1 MLRELFSSGK
11 GLLLTFFCSAWA
23 ASPRWRF
30 LLQSSALGHVP
41 SVAAPRL
48 QSAGSVAVVLG
59 LSCSS
64 ARGIFLTRGPWSQM
78 VSCMGRQTLYHEA
91 TREVPPCGM
100 TDAFLMIS
108 LGSRSGEENHGS
120 VKCQSPQPPSRLHAI
135 NRTVDADLDSWLRQG
150 LSGFLTTKLTLFLS
164 LSCCSF

>member
-11 GLLLTFFCSAWA
+11 GLLLTCSAY
-23 ASPRWRF
+23 ASPRWRL

-64 ARGIFLTRGPWSQM
+64 ARGISWIRGSGECFKWSPAWADPDM
-78 VSCMGRQTLYHEA
+78 KPPGKSL
-91 TREVPPCGM
+91 PCGM

-120 VKCQSPQPPSRLHAI
+120 VKCQSPQPHQGYMLSTGLLMLTL
-135 NRTVDADLDSWLRQG
+135 NSWLRQG
-150 LSGFLTTKLTLFLS
+150 LSVSLTTNLLFLS